1 MNGIQPRRRIPR
13 SRIGRRSDRN
23 RRRTPT
29 IGPLSR
35 IFKHRGTRRS
45 RISASIRPKGP
56 TIVEIAR
63 QPLFVHGAVAVL
75 VVAVLLTLVTTWT
88 RSNSRVW
95 PGEVA
100 TDSLVNPVAFSV
112 LDSVETERR
121 RTDARQASPRFYIAD
136 ATYLADLRAK
146 LMGLP
151 VAARAKVT
159 VDEVGE
165 ELQARFGLTDTS
177 LTLLQKYQTPD
188 GVTPTWRESVDEFIV
203 ALWNFEPLL
212 ETLEFQRFST
222 TPTRRVLPPPPI
234 ETTIPK
240 PAEPKPGPDDAP
252 ATAEDEPTAEAVAPI
267 ADRSTAVTVDRA
279 IELVP
284 DEMTST
290 VRKNLIKLA
299 RYSGFPRD
307 AAEIVVAAII
317 NRPGPTVLFD
327 PASTSLAADE
337 AASRVAD
344 VFTEH
349 AAGELIYARGDVLD
363 TDTIELASLV
373 LVNAIEAGGFEGT
386 WSRVAG
392 WMFLA
397 FVVTVLLAGHGVTF
411 YSRIAR
417 STTRLVVVLLML
429 VGTTALASFFAVAF
443 PRLAPFGA
451 ALAIS
456 ILAITLTLAYDRRIA
471 IFAGLL
477 GAVCVTIA
485 VGASTAYAIALL
497 AVSSTLAFQL
507 EEIPNRGA
515 FVRASVVS
523 SGVAALV
530 LLSQG
535 LATIPLGTDGA
546 FTQAIVRAA
555 FGCAGTLFAGFLMLG
570 IMPSIE
576 KLFDITTGL
585 TLAELRDT
593 RQPLLRELQ
602 SRAPGTYNHSLAV
615 ASIAENASE
624 AIGADS
630 RLVYVGGLYHDVGK
644 LNKPEYFIENQGGGS
659 NKHNKL
665 SPAMS
670 LLVIIGHVKDGLE
683 LAQEYGLPKSL
694 RHFIE
699 SHHGT
704 SLVEYFFHAAKEKAA
719 DEGGEVDEFEF
730 RYPGPKPRT
739 REAAILLLCDGIESA
754 TRAMGDPTPSRIE
767 SLVRRMCRRRLDD
780 GQLDDS
786 NLTFRELRVI
796 EDSIIKSL
804 CAIYHSRIAYPGGR
818 EERDNREEGEVL
830 ASVGTGN

>member
-1 MNGIQPRRRIPR
+1 M
-13 SRIGRRSDRN
+13 
-23 RRRTPT
+23 
-29 IGPLSR
+29 
-35 IFKHRGTRRS
+35 
-45 RISASIRPKGP
+45 
-56 TIVEIAR
+56 
-63 QPLFVHGAVAVL
+63 AVL
-75 VVAVLLTLVTTWT
+75 SVSVLLTLVTTWT
-88 RSNSRVW
+88 RSNTRVW

-100 TDSLVNPVAFSV
+100 TDSFVNPIAFSV
-112 LDSVETERR
+112 LDSEETDRR
-121 RTDARQASPRFYIAD
+121 RTDAKQASPRFYVAD

-165 ELQARFGLTDTS
+165 ELKARFGLTDTS

-212 ETLEFQRFST
+212 ETLEFQKFST

-234 ETTIPK
+234 ETIVADPVDQGGET
-240 PAEPKPGPDDAP
+240 ASGTTGTTE
-252 ATAEDEPTAEAVAPI
+252 TAEEATLAEDPDPA

-284 DEMTST
+284 DEMASS
-290 VRKNLIKLA
+290 VRMNLIKLA

-327 PASTSLAADE
+327 PATTSLAAEE
-337 AASRVAD
+337 AAGRVAD

-349 AAGELIYARGDVLD
+349 TAGELIYARGDVLD
-363 TDTIELASLV
+363 TDAIELASLV
-373 LVNAIEAGGFEGT
+373 LTNVVETGGLQGT

-417 STTRLVVVLLML
+417 STTRLAVVLLML

-451 ALAIS
+451 ALSIS

-477 GAVCVTIA
+477 GAVCITIA

-523 SGVAALV
+523 GGVTALV
-530 LLSQG
+530 ILASG
-535 LATIPLGTDGA
+535 IATIPLGTDGA
-546 FTQAIVRAA
+546 FTQALVRAA
-555 FGCAGTLFAGFLMLG
+555 LGCAGTLFAGFLMLG

-576 KLFDITTGL
+576 RLFDITTGL

-644 LNKPEYFIENQGGGS
+644 LNKPEYFIENQGGGG

-683 LAQEYGLPKSL
+683 LAQEYGLPRSL

-786 NLTFRELRVI
+786 DLTFRDLRVI

-804 CAIYHSRIAYPGGR
+804 CAIYHGRIAYPTR
-818 EERDNREEGEVL
+818 QAE
-830 ASVGTGN
+830 ASEPAGKVETPRSAASA